1 MPPLLVAAAGSV
13 LAGVAAATAEGL
25 VIFGLSGAALG
36 FAVGGASFA
45 LSLISQALAPAP
57 PKPKE
62 GGFTQM
68 VRSSV
73 EPQRIVYGTR
83 VVSGPLV
90 FVTTTGKLNKFMH
103 LVIPLAGHR
112 VEAIGRVWFNDE
124 VVGDLD
130 GAGEVTTGRFEGKAR
145 IKKHLGADDQ
155 AADTDLVAEAAEW
168 TTDHRLRGI
177 AYIYVRLKYKAEVYA
192 TGRPNIKVE
201 VKGRVVEDPRD
212 ASVAV
217 ASSSVAAQTTI
228 TTSAAHGLAAGDSVR
243 LTGHTGS
250 VPALDGEH
258 QVLTAPTAETF
269 TIDVNVTTGGT
280 GGSLRK
286 MTWSDNAALVLR
298 DYLLAGF
305 GLNAVAASEIDD
317 TLAVAAAN
325 TSDED
330 VDLPAAVPTFTF
342 TADAATDLLT
352 QAPPEGKVFDKP
364 AEEDGVKPVPLHLGD
379 GVELS
384 TTGTLPTGLAAAT
397 RYYAMPESATGFKL
411 ATTLANAR
419 AGTAIDITG
428 AGSGEHTLSRKSQPR
443 YSTNAV
449 IQLDRRPIDIVPDL
463 VSAMFG
469 HLVYT
474 QGAYAMFAGVY
485 TGPAAVTL
493 TESDLRSG
501 PLNIKPRPGK
511 QQKYNAVRGT
521 FTDRDSDYQPTEFPP
536 ITNAAF
542 EAEDAPAGGKPER
555 IYKDLDLRHVTDTY
569 RAQRLARFMLLR
581 DRQGLTVD
589 FPAKL
594 SGLEIAVMDTVE
606 VTMSQPGWSGKEF
619 EVLGWKLAED
629 GGIDLALKETA
640 AAVYAWDPDADATIV
655 DLTPNT
661 NLPNAFDVEP
671 PTDLVLASADAELLA
686 IGEGSVVSRIKA
698 SWTAADDAFVRGYE
712 VQFKKSADTNWSLGP
727 VTSEDETEA
736 HVSEVVD
743 GAAYDVRVRS
753 VNRVGVRSAWATV
766 LGHIVI
772 GKTAPPPDVATF
784 TVARRTGVRKFAF
797 SLASVP
803 ADVRAGGGFRI
814 RYSTDL
820 TADWADMTALHDGLL
835 VSSPFEINDPA
846 AGTYLFSVKALDS
859 SGNESA
865 NALSIIES
873 LGASQLLN
881 VLEQRVE
888 EDLGWPGALVDCFR
902 TPANTLLAASIGDLD
917 DLPAQ
922 ILGLPATIAS
932 ILPSKSPITY
942 TTPTIDLGF
951 DVTFTPVVSADVSGA
966 LTLTMQTGLDSDG
979 APVGAFVALASVT
992 ARYIKI
998 KASVSGGNPE
1008 ILRMT
1013 TALDAEVATDRFEDI
1028 DTATATDAWF
1038 SSVAAGHFKA
1048 GSKSGDLVSIGL
1060 ADLRLQSVGAGWT
1073 WEIVSKTQTVNGQ
1086 PAAEFKVYDSTGT
1099 LADATIDVTLVGPK
1113 KSPPAPPTVRVTPA
1127 LVTRVTPA
1135 GDIRIAA

>member
-1 MPPLLVAAAGSV
+1 MPPVLVAAAGAAF
-13 LAGVAAATAEGL
+13 AGVAAGFAEGL
-25 VIFGLSGAALG
+25 VIFGLTGATLG
-36 FAVGGASFA
+36 FAVGAATFA
-45 LSLISQALAPAP
+45 LSLISQVLAPSP

-62 GGFTQM
+62 AGFTQL
-68 VRSSV
+68 VRSST
-73 EPQRIVYGTR
+73 EPQRVVWGTR

-130 GAGEVTTGRFEGKAR
+130 GAGEVTTGRFKNKAR

-155 AADTDLVAEAAEW
+155 AADADLLAEAAEW
-168 TTDHRLRGI
+168 TTAHRLRGI

-192 TGRPNIKVE
+192 TGRPNIKAE
-201 VKGRVVEDPRD
+201 VKGRLIEDVRD
-212 ASVAV
+212 TAV
-217 ASSSVAAQTTI
+217 SITSSSVAAQTTI
-228 TTSAAHGLAAGDSVR
+228 SATAHGLAAGGRVR
-243 LTGHTGS
+243 VSGHTGS
-250 VPALDGEH
+250 VPAIDGEH
-258 QVLTAPTAETF
+258 QVLTAPTVDSF

-280 GGSLRK
+280 GGALRK
-286 MTWSDNAALVLR
+286 MAWSDNAALVLR

-305 GLNAVAASEIDD
+305 GLNAAAASEIDD
-317 TLAVAAAN
+317 TLAIAAAN

-342 TADAATDLLT
+342 TADAATDVLT
-352 QAPPEGKVFDKP
+352 QTPPEGKVFDKP
-364 AEEDGVKPVPLHLGD
+364 AEDDGVKPEPLHLGD
-379 GVELS
+379 GIEVA
-384 TTGTLPTGLAAAT
+384 TDGTLPGGLAAAT
-397 RYYAMPESATGFKL
+397 RYYAMPESATEFKL
-411 ATTLANAR
+411 ATSLAGAR
-419 AGTAIDITG
+419 AGEAIDITG
-428 AGSGEHTLSRKSQPR
+428 AGSGGHTLSRKSQPR

-463 VSAMFG
+463 VTAMFG

-474 QGAYAMFAGVY
+474 QGAYAMFAGAY
-485 TGPAAVTL
+485 TGPATVTL
-493 TESDLRSG
+493 TESDLRAG
-501 PLNIKPRPGK
+501 KLNIKPRPGK
-511 QQKYNAVRGT
+511 QQKYNAIRGT

-542 EAEDAPAGGKPER
+542 EAADARAGEKPER

-640 AAVYAWDPDADATIV
+640 ASVYAWDPDADATIV

-661 NLPNAFDVEP
+661 NLPGAFDVAA
-671 PTDLVLASADAELLA
+671 PTDLVLASGTAELLPM
-686 IGEGSVVSRIKA
+686 GEGSVVSRVRA

-736 HVSEVVD
+736 HVSEVED
-743 GAAYDVRVRS
+743 GVAYDVRVRS
-753 VNRVGVRSAWATV
+753 ANQVGVRSAWATV
-766 LGHIVI
+766 NGHIVI

-820 TADWADMTALHDGLL
+820 AADWADMTPLHDGLL

-846 AGTYLFSVKALDS
+846 AGTYLFSIKAVDS

-865 NALSIIES
+865 KALSIIES

-888 EDLGWPGALVDCFR
+888 EDLGWPGTLVDCFR
-902 TPANTLLAASIGDLD
+902 TPANTLLAASNGDLD

-922 ILGLPATIAS
+922 ISGLAATIAS
-932 ILPSKSPITY
+932 ILTSKSPITY

-992 ARYIKI
+992 ARYVKI
-998 KASVSGGNPE
+998 RASVSGGNPE

-1013 TALDAEVATDRFEDI
+1013 TALDAEVTLDRFEDVN
-1028 DTATATDAWF
+1028 TATETEAWF
-1038 SSVAAGHFKA
+1038 ASVAAGHFKI
-1048 GSKSGDLVSIGL
+1048 GSKSGDLVSIGQAAL
-1060 ADLRLQSVGAGWT
+1060 VLQNVGSGWT
-1073 WEIVSKTQTVNGQ
+1073 WELISKSQTVNGQ
-1086 PAAEFKVYDSTGT
+1086 PAAEFKVWNAGV
-1099 LADATIDVTLVGPK
+1099 LADATVDVTLVGPK
-1113 KSPPAPPTVRVTPA
+1113 VAPAAAPVVRVTPSV
-1127 LVTRVTPA
+1127 VTRVTPA